1 MVLLGQIS
9 PLRLEREQFLY
20 GAREDWQGP
29 AGLRGSGSRTD
40 AGNCAAASG
49 SVIEVL
55 HRCSIGEGMTSFVP
69 EGAAIGRWRR
79 KAKGQN
85 GAEIC
90 SGDGGSLPAPRSHQS
105 SSSRVAAQGA
115 FTF

>member
-20 GAREDWQGP
+20 GARGDWQGS
-29 AGLRGSGSRTD
+29 AGLHGSGSRTD

-55 HRCSIGEGMTSFVP
+55 HHCSVGEGMTSFVP

-79 KAKGQN
+79 KAKGRMERRSVA
-85 GAEIC
+85 GTGE
-90 SGDGGSLPAPRSHQS
+90 PAR
-105 SSSRVAAQGA
+105 AA
-115 FTF
+115 